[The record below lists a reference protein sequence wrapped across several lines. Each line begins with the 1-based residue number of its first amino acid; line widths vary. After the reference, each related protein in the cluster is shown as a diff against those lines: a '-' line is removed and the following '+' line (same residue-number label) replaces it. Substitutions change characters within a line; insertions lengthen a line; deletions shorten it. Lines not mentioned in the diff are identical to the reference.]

1 MHGKT
6 LPRAEG
12 EDDENSAPPSEH
24 QHGTRES
31 ESRFTDDKDVLSAPN
46 AMSLRVDEDNR
57 SHSSGSDNK
66 TPPSHVEGSPSPHA
80 ETSTSESVGLMQ
92 RLVDKSGYASN
103 HKHAKGVKQPRAA
116 TADTEIPGRSTIL
129 ESWYFYN
136 VNGVRVCVT
145 NAFKYPVLQ
154 SLVYSKLKGYAA
166 VLPWDA
172 SSTLEGFSP
181 ASVVFEV
188 IASKIERKTIDLRQL
203 GVASPKNPKE
213 TTLGTVKVPFS
224 DFVKARLGN
233 RLNPIQRWYSTTQLG
248 LG

>member
-12 EDDENSAPPSEH
+12 EDDGNSAPPPEH
-24 QHGTRES
+24 QQHGARES
-31 ESRFTDDKDVLSAPN
+31 ESRFTDDKDGLSAPN
-46 AMSLRVDEDNR
+46 AMSLRVDEENR
-57 SHSSGSDNK
+57 SHSGSDNK
-66 TPPSHVEGSPSPHA
+66 TPPLRAVGSPSPHA
-80 ETSTSESVGLMQ
+80 ETSTTSESVGLMQ
-92 RLVDKSGYASN
+92 RLVDKSGYASSN
-103 HKHAKGVKQPRAA
+103 HNHAKGVKQQPRAA

-188 IASKIERKTIDLRQL
+188 IVSKIVRKTIDLRQL
-203 GVASPKNPKE
+203 GGASPKNPRE

-233 RLNPIQRWYSTTQLG
+233 RLNPIQRW
-248 LG
+248 